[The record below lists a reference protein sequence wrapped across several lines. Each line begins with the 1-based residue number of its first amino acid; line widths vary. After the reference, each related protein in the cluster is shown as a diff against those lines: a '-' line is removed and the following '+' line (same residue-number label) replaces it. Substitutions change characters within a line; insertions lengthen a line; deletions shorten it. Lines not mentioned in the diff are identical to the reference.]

1 MVRMLLGLLSVDTLK
16 AGLAVNYCYQ
26 LSTRTPLYFVVFR
39 FFKTFILPYTM
50 CIEKGCWHDE
60 IQKPNTNCHPISW
73 TSGKLPEFTQ
83 FKCIVSTPTV
93 FRLQTTTLVDL
104 HTTQRVCVYLVG
116 IDCTNS

>member
-39 FFKTFILPYTM
+39 FFKTFILPYAM

-73 TSGKLPEFTQ
+73 TSGKLPEFMQ
-83 FKCIVSTPTV
+83 FKNTAFPQFSNYSTLAD
-93 FRLQTTTLVDL
+93 R
-104 HTTQRVCVYLVG
+104 HTTQRLCVYLVR